1 MRKSTIIS
9 TNQVEIN
16 NTEIITRWL
25 EQENQDNPSK
35 CDKISLS
42 FHTKENENVLTIT
55 VNVTAGHIKAQGR
68 FYKEWGAKEFD
79 QLLAMVNS
87 PQNTW
92 KVDNIKPFVES
103 ILKEDK
109 IDVQPLEKTKQAY
122 LSEESTTPNTPC
134 DKTFSQMRLQL
145 ANIEAEFVLHRE
157 NTKQTISELS
167 QSIETKD
174 KEIVSL
180 KNTEK
185 EKQQIISDMT
195 LKLLQME
202 ENINALNKRCKR
214 IEEKNS
220 NL

>member
-1 MRKSTIIS
+1 MCG
-9 TNQVEIN
+9 
-16 NTEIITRWL
+16 TEL
-25 EQENQDNPSK
+25 KLLN
-35 CDKISLS
+35 
-42 FHTKENENVLTIT
+42 
-55 VNVTAGHIKAQGR
+55 
-68 FYKEWGAKEFD
+68 YKEWGAKEFD
-79 QLLAMVNS
+79 QLLAVVNS

-92 KVDNIKPFVES
+92 KVDNIKLFVES

-122 LSEESTTPNTPC
+122 LSEESTTPNTPR

-202 ENINALNKRCKR
+202 ENINALKKRCKK

-220 NL
+220 NLQQSVHKPKDT